1 MMKEEIMERAKY
13 NRMILDEFM
22 KINSSVVILDV
33 EPGDQ
38 DDTSVPCD
46 RGRWLKVITKNHG
59 WLHVYLNKYTGKLEW
74 Y

>member
-46 RGRWLKVITKNHG
+46 RGRWLKVITKITVG
-59 WLHVYLNKYTGKLEW
+59 YTSTWTNTQES
-74 Y
+74 